1 MMAYYIL
8 LAIFIQ
14 FLVAYGQYHLKVG
27 ARRLNL
33 KKDLAYNIRNWNI
46 LLAIILFLT
55 TTVLSIITM
64 RFMEF
69 SIFYSFT
76 ALNYLFI
83 MLLSWKILKEKFDIL
98 RILGNLLVIIGVI
111 IFNLK

>member
-1 MMAYYIL
+1 MTALYIL

-14 FLVAYGQYHLKVG
+14 FLVAYAQYHMKVG
-27 ARRLNL
+27 AR
-33 KKDLAYNIRNWNI
+33 KLAPDKGLSYNIRNRNLI
-46 LLAIILFLT
+46 LAIMLFLT
-55 TTVLSIITM
+55 TTILSVHVM
-64 RFMEF
+64 RYMDF

-83 MLLSWKILKEKFDIL
+83 MFFSWKILKERFDRL
-98 RILGNLLVIIGVI
+98 RIIGNVLVIIGVI